1 MYLQNILVPL
11 LWEDDIILF
20 SDTPNVLQRQL
31 NGLCTFSANNHM
43 IVNEAKSKVMCFDK
57 QPQFCVSFNHKEI
70 EQVDRYKYIGNI
82 IRRVD
87 RH

>member
-1 MYLQNILVPL
+1 
-11 LWEDDIILF
+11 
-20 SDTPNVLQRQL
+20 
-31 NGLCTFSANNHM
+31 M